1 MRVLFIGDSIIRGSV
16 GVNWVNDITGPVKT
30 IANRGVN
37 GDTLARINQRLY
49 AILRKD
55 ASFDAVVF
63 CGGANDILIPY
74 LSSKGFLFKAA
85 QKYLLRKGYSPCRT
99 MEEFEYGYTKAIK
112 LIRRYCKAEIIL
124 LTLGRMNERAEFVL
138 NHQRAAVNLLIR
150 RLAMR
155 EGCRLA
161 DAGKRIDEYLNDK
174 STRDYFL
181 EGFFNTSWFDQWQ
194 CRLFKRADSL
204 SEERGLILTIDG
216 AHVNSI
222 GGAIFRDEVEKHLF
236 KIEAGVGSR
245 LDATGLRVL

>member
-1 MRVLFIGDSIIRGSV
+1 MRVLFIGDSGIRGSV
-16 GVNWVNDITGPVKT
+16 GVNWVNDIAGPVKM
-30 IANRGVN
+30 IANKGVN
-37 GDTLARINQRLY
+37 GDTLIKINQRLE

-74 LSSKGFLFKAA
+74 LSSKGTLFKAA
-85 QKYLLRKGYSPCRT
+85 QTHLLRKGYSPCRT
-99 MEEFEYGYTKAIK
+99 MEEFEHGYLKAIH
-112 LIRRYCKAEIIL
+112 LIRQYSKAEIIL
-124 LTLGRMNERAEFVL
+124 LTLGRLNEHAGFIL
-138 NHQRAAVNLLIR
+138 NHKRAAVNLLIR

-161 DAGKRIDEYLNDK
+161 DAGQRIDNYLDER
-174 STRDYFL
+174 SPRDYFL
-181 EGFFNTSWFDQWQ
+181 ESFFNTAWFDKWQ

-222 GGAIFRDEVEKHLF
+222 GGAIFRDEVEKHLC
-236 KIEAGVGSR
+236 KVKVGVGSR
-245 LDATGLRVL
+245 LDVTGIGV